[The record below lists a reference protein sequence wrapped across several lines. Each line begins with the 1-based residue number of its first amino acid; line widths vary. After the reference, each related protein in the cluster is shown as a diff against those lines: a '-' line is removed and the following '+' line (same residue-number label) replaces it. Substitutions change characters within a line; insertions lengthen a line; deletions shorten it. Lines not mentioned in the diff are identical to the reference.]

1 MSCISGD
8 TFLLP
13 LFSHGFY
20 HLPPPPSTLHRASLR
35 SFPGFACTRG
45 QINVDGAP
53 RAPFCSLSL
62 SLFLSLSLVSL
73 SICPYLSVRP
83 RDFFSDSQL
92 SWSITRYDA
101 DLYSRAFYAGGTAR
115 VCTDVATWRS
125 NRPASVPP
133 SNRFFTHRSLYATS
147 TSSVQLYT
155 RDVKRKNNEKIEFI
169 GISFNFVTK

>member
-53 RAPFCSLSL
+53 RAPFFCPTFS
-62 SLFLSLSLVSL
+62 LSLSLVSL

-83 RDFFSDSQL
+83 RDFFSDSQCIIL
-92 SWSITRYDA
+92 IDYSLRRWFIFPCVLCRRNRESVYRCRHLAIEPSRFRAAIQPIFYASFPLCHKHFVRTT
-101 DLYSRAFYAGGTAR
+101 LYSG
-115 VCTDVATWRS
+115 
-125 NRPASVPP
+125 
-133 SNRFFTHRSLYATS
+133 
-147 TSSVQLYT
+147 
-155 RDVKRKNNEKIEFI
+155 RKKKKQREFI